1 MHKSMQNNSNSQQ
14 APWWSRDKKAGL
26 QSRIKAIQRLND
38 PTTNADELLSGSKI
52 LLFLLLCFTGLLAG
66 FSYYKNF
73 SGAFPVAVA
82 AFMAIALTVAIE
94 WGKNYCTTWAIRT
107 PFFRGFGHIVSTPA
121 NSFMFAGLILIAAA
135 TFTMSV
141 INSTIGGRQL
151 SVMLNHERNT
161 TPFAANTAN
170 IDSLINT
177 TQKNI
182 TEASTVKWKGVTT
195 RTSQQAIKQ
204 YSTTLSSLNEQREAI
219 IQQQRADWE
228 KQQAVIAENRNYSA
242 NLMLT
247 SGGWVELL
255 QLLLILVRV
264 ACEKALDSRLA
275 HNQEEQ
281 PTSGIGFQRRQQPA
295 FGEGSTATPT
305 IPEPRRPIGFLRDRE
320 PELPVMK
327 TGQEQPSV
335 PTTVP
340 PENTVEQCATQEQP
354 GTAPVPEQLA
364 SAETISLLA
373 DIKEWKKRCTQCF
386 HRAINQQREEFRE
399 ANRRRTA
406 CYADMLRAVGFRV
419 TYNYESMYIN
429 IIEPANYTIG
439 EEASREI
446 LKQKSELQNIAK

>member
-1 MHKSMQNNSNSQQ
+1 MQNNSNSQQ

-161 TPFAANTAN
+161 TLFTANTAN

-182 TEASTVKWKGVTT
+182 TEASTVKWKGITT

-204 YSTTLSSLNEQREAI
+204 YSATLSSLNDQRETL

-228 KQQAVIAENRNYSA
+228 KQQAIQAENRNYSA
-242 NLMLT
+242 NLLLT
-247 SGGWVELL
+247 SGGWVEIL
-255 QLLLILVRV
+255 QFLLILVRV
-264 ACEKALDSRLA
+264 ACEKALDNRMPSPT
-275 HNQEEQ
+275 QPEENAA
-281 PTSGIGFQRRQQPA
+281 GIGFQRTRQPAYSEGPQQPA
-295 FGEGSTATPT
+295 TP
-305 IPEPRRPIGFLRDRE
+305 IEPRRPIGFFISDRV
-320 PELPVMK
+320 PEKPESRSG
-327 TGQEQPSV
+327 TA
-335 PTTVP
+335 TVP
-340 PENTVEQCATQEQP
+340 PTVPTENAVEQCATPEQP
-354 GTAPVPEQLA
+354 GTEPVPEQLA

-406 CYADMLRAVGFRV
+406 CYASMLRAVGFRV

-429 IIEPANYTIG
+429 IIEPSTPTIG

-446 LKQKSELQNIAK
+446 LKQKSELEKIAK